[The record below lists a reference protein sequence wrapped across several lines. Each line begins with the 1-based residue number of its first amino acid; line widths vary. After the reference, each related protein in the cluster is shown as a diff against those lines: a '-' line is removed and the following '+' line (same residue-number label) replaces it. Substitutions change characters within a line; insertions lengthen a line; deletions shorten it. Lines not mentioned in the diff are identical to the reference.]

1 MNMKIHYE
9 EWLYEHIMQALNF
22 QAESEQTVE
31 KMVNEEEKKIA
42 EEHKNAI
49 REEQARRKSILDE
62 RERV

>member
-1 MNMKIHYE
+1 
-9 EWLYEHIMQALNF
+9 MQALNF
-22 QAESEQTVE
+22 QAESEQTVD

-42 EEHKNAI
+42 EEHENAI